1 MPDQKHQLAAIMFTD
16 LVGYTSLMGKDS
28 SKALALVEMSKE
40 IQLPLVEKHNGRWL
54 KEMGD
59 GVLVRFDSAI
69 DSVQCA
75 IEIQEMARAKL
86 DGKLRIGIHSGDV
99 TVKDNDVYGDGV
111 NVASRLESIADPGG
125 IYISESIEKAIRGQ
139 THIQAKYLG
148 EIKLKN
154 VDYDVRTYALQGVG
168 LPPPN
173 LKVDKNLSGRFIA
186 ELQRRGVIRAGAT
199 YIVLS
204 LLLILLLPYTRSLID
219 LPTWFTT
226 VLYSTLIVGF
236 PIALYLAWNYERS
249 PEGFVRTNSK
259 QSWQNPYSESQKK
272 PLTGSIILIVMVF
285 IIAFMYVQ
293 PRYLNKTRDRI
304 GSRVKTNIRDK
315 SIAVL
320 PFANMSNDP
329 EQEYFSDGMMEE
341 ILNHLFQIGDLLVTS
356 RTSVMKFK
364 GTTKSIPEIAKELGV
379 STILEG
385 SVRKSGNRVRI
396 TVQLID
402 GYTDKHLWS
411 ESYDRDL
418 DDIFS
423 IQSEVAKTIAAT
435 LQAEIQ
441 PEVKLRIESQPT
453 ENLDAYNLLLETRG
467 LSVYGEEN
475 KKALELL
482 NTAIGLDPNFSMAY
496 AVIGL
501 RLQAGA
507 TFQAADGGMDPQK
520 AKLISRPYIE
530 KAISLD
536 PDNGMAHQWL
546 AYSLLWFDWDFNGA
560 ERGYNEVKRIYPN
573 QSWID
578 FLIAKGEF
586 EEALRGARHTMDIDP
601 TNFQVWINLIN
612 ASYFASKY
620 QQTIAHINSALADST
635 GSLGY
640 STMSGISRIY
650 MYLGRY
656 KEALNMIDRIR
667 IKQPNEESP
676 RILAVET
683 ISHYH
688 LGNGEK
694 VASIIE
700 KLKLHS
706 MDNAGGSPS
715 FYLAMAYAEMRE
727 IDTAFEWLDKAYTD
741 HEVEMYWLKVEPP
754 FKPLHSDPRWQ
765 EMLDKVG
772 FPD

>member
-1 MPDQKHQLAAIMFTD
+1 MPDQKRQLAAIMFTD
-16 LVGYTSLMGKDS
+16 IVGYTALMGKDE
-28 SKALALVEMSKE
+28 AAAY
-40 IQLPLVEKHNGRWL
+40 QLLKRNRKVQRPLIEKHGGKWL
-54 KEMGD
+54 KEIGD
-59 GVLVRFDSAI
+59 GVLASFQTVSDA
-69 DSVQCA
+69 VHCA
-75 IEIQEMARAKL
+75 VEIQRKCEAETDL
-86 DGKLRIGIHSGDV
+86 KLRIGIHLGEVIVEEGDV
-99 TVKDNDVYGDGV
+99 FGDGV
-111 NVASRLESIADPGG
+111 NIASRLESMAPSGG
-125 IYISESIEKAIRGQ
+125 IYVSESVYRNIENKKGIRAEF
-139 THIQAKYLG
+139 IKE
-148 EIKLKN
+148 EILKN
-154 VDYDVRTYALQGVG
+154 VKHPIRIYEINVEASQIFIPDVPTVESVSEA
-168 LPPPN
+168 
-173 LKVDKNLSGRFIA
+173 KNRPKGWI
-186 ELQRRGVIRAGAT
+186 
-199 YIVLS
+199 
-204 LLLILLLPYTRSLID
+204 
-219 LPTWFTT
+219 
-226 VLYSTLIVGF
+226 
-236 PIALYLAWNYERS
+236 
-249 PEGFVRTNSK
+249 
-259 QSWQNPYSESQKK
+259 K
-272 PLTGSIILIVMVF
+272 PVF
-285 IIAFMYVQ
+285 IIPFIVLVVIVAYLVYVNLGKDNDNTEISEQ
-293 PRYLNKTRDRI
+293 ETRE
-304 GSRVKTNIRDK
+304 K

-320 PFANMSNDP
+320 PFVNMSNDP
-329 EQEYFSDGMMEE
+329 DQEYFSDGMMEE

-496 AVIGL
+496 AAIGL

-586 EEALRGARHTMDIDP
+586 EEALRGAQHTMDIDP

-612 ASYFASKY
+612 ASYFAGKY
-620 QQTIAHINSALADST
+620 QQTIAHINSALTDST

-667 IKQPNEESP
+667 LKQPNDESP

-754 FKPLHSDPRWQ
+754 FEPLHSDPRWQ
-765 EMLDKVG
+765 VMLDKVG